1 MAAYCPHCSAA
12 LPKPVKVC
20 PFCNKAIDL
29 NLLSSMY
36 RPGESSEKD
45 KKIRRKI
52 WFKEK
57 LLIIL
62 PLLTLIIGLAAGA
75 ATMLIIMEIQ
85 FASSREGYEEKIT
98 TLQNEI
104 EKQRQSVA
112 SSNQEMNDI
121 IAEKDKIINS
131 LTEQNSIFSRMI
143 SFTNRLSRNS
153 TITPNSPQDID
164 YYQRNI
170 RYLQSLFEQEQ
181 EKLKETSYKSEDT
194 YNLIPVPQFLE

>member
-1 MAAYCPHCSAA
+1 MAYCPHCSEE

-20 PFCNKAIDL
+20 PFCNKTIDL

-36 RPGESSEKD
+36 KPGETSEMD

-62 PLLTLIIGLAAGA
+62 PLLALIIGLAAGA
-75 ATMLIIMEIQ
+75 AAMLVFMEIQ
-85 FASSREGYEEKIT
+85 FASSREGYEEKIAA
-98 TLQNEI
+98 LQNEI
-104 EKQRQSVA
+104 ETQRQSVA

-121 IAEKDKIINS
+121 IAEKDKIISS
-131 LTEQNSIFSRMI
+131 LTEQNSIFSRMVA
-143 SFTNRLSRNS
+143 FTNRLARNS

-181 EKLKETSYKSEDT
+181 EKLKETSYQSEDT

>member
-1 MAAYCPHCSAA
+1 MAYCPHCSEE

-20 PFCNKAIDL
+20 PFCNKTIDL

-36 RPGESSEKD
+36 KPGETSETD

-62 PLLTLIIGLAAGA
+62 PLLALIIGLAAGA
-75 ATMLIIMEIQ
+75 AAMLVFMEIQ
-85 FASSREGYEEKIT
+85 FASSREGYEEKIAA
-98 TLQNEI
+98 LQNEI

-121 IAEKDKIINS
+121 IAEKDKIISS
-131 LTEQNSIFSRMI
+131 LTEQNSIFSRMVA
-143 SFTNRLSRNS
+143 FTNRLARNS

-181 EKLKETSYKSEDT
+181 EKLKETSYQSEDT

>member
-1 MAAYCPHCSAA
+1 MAYCPHCSEE

-20 PFCNKAIDL
+20 PFCNKTIDL

-36 RPGESSEKD
+36 KPGETSEMD

-62 PLLTLIIGLAAGA
+62 PLLALIIGLAAGA
-75 ATMLIIMEIQ
+75 AAMLVFMEIQ
-85 FASSREGYEEKIT
+85 FASSREGYEEKIAA
-98 TLQNEI
+98 LQNEI

-121 IAEKDKIINS
+121 IAEKDKIISS
-131 LTEQNSIFSRMI
+131 LTEQNSIFSRMVA
-143 SFTNRLSRNS
+143 FTNRLARNS

-181 EKLKETSYKSEDT
+181 EKLKETSYQSEDT

>member
-1 MAAYCPHCSAA
+1 MAYCPHCSEE

-20 PFCNKAIDL
+20 PFCNKTIDL
-29 NLLSSMY
+29 DLLSSMY
-36 RPGESSEKD
+36 KPGETSETD

-62 PLLTLIIGLAAGA
+62 PLLALIIGLAAGA
-75 ATMLIIMEIQ
+75 AAMLVFMEIQ
-85 FASSREGYEEKIT
+85 FASSREGYEEKIAA
-98 TLQNEI
+98 LQNEI

-112 SSNQEMNDI
+112 SSNQEMNDV
-121 IAEKDKIINS
+121 IAEKDKIISS
-131 LTEQNSIFSRMI
+131 LTEQNSIFSRMVA
-143 SFTNRLSRNS
+143 FTNRLARNS

-181 EKLKETSYKSEDT
+181 EKLKETSYQSEDT

>member
-1 MAAYCPHCSAA
+1 MAYCPHCSEE

-20 PFCNKAIDL
+20 PFCNKTIDL

-36 RPGESSEKD
+36 KPGETSEMD

-62 PLLTLIIGLAAGA
+62 PLLALIIGLAAGA
-75 ATMLIIMEIQ
+75 AAMLVFMEIQ
-85 FASSREGYEEKIT
+85 FASSREGYEEKIAA
-98 TLQNEI
+98 LQNEI

-112 SSNQEMNDI
+112 SSNQEMNDV
-121 IAEKDKIINS
+121 IAEKDKIISS
-131 LTEQNSIFSRMI
+131 LTEQNSIFSRMVA
-143 SFTNRLSRNS
+143 FTNRLARNS

-181 EKLKETSYKSEDT
+181 EKLKETSYQSEDT

>member
-1 MAAYCPHCSAA
+1 MAYCPHCSEE

-20 PFCNKAIDL
+20 PFCNKTIDL

-36 RPGESSEKD
+36 KPGETSEMD

-62 PLLTLIIGLAAGA
+62 PLLALIIGLAAGA
-75 ATMLIIMEIQ
+75 AAMLVFMEIQ
-85 FASSREGYEEKIT
+85 FASSREGYEEKIAA
-98 TLQNEI
+98 LQNEI

-112 SSNQEMNDI
+112 SSNQEMNDV
-121 IAEKDKIINS
+121 IAEKDKIIRS
-131 LTEQNSIFSRMI
+131 LTEQNSIFSRMVA
-143 SFTNRLSRNS
+143 FTNRLARNS

-181 EKLKETSYKSEDT
+181 EKLKETSYQSEDT